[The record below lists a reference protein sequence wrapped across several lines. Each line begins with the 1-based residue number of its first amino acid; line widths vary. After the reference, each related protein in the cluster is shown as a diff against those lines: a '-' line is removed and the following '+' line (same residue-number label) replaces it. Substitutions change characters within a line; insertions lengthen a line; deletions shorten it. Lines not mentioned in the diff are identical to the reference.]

1 VVHHRPVRYVDLG
14 PLLIVVAAAFV
25 VAVGVAMRAARREDP
40 VRGLLLAGRVL
51 LVGAVLAVLDL
62 TLTGG
67 TPGDRSFNLVP
78 GAGIRSSLANVN
90 HELGILNLVGNALL
104 FAPVAFLLVVVNG
117 WGIVRAVA
125 AAAGL
130 SVLVEVTQYA
140 VGRAAD
146 IDDVLLNTAGALI
159 GALVARIVVAAVSVL
174 RRGRAEAGAANRI
187 G

>member
-1 VVHHRPVRYVDLG
+1 
-14 PLLIVVAAAFV
+14 
-25 VAVGVAMRAARREDP
+25 
-40 VRGLLLAGRVL
+40 
-51 LVGAVLAVLDL
+51 
-62 TLTGG
+62 
-67 TPGDRSFNLVP
+67 
-78 GAGIRSSLANVN
+78 
-90 HELGILNLVGNALL
+90 
-104 FAPVAFLLVVVNG
+104 
-117 WGIVRAVA
+117 VA